1 MEPTTSPARRLGTLD
16 VVIPVFNEE
25 RSLVASVE
33 AVVALLDDLPLVST
47 VTVADNASTDR
58 TGALADQLAA
68 RHPGVRVVHLEE
80 KGRGRAL
87 KAAWSSSDADVLVY
101 MDVDLSTDLNAL
113 LPLVAPLLTGHSD
126 LAIGSRLART
136 SRTVRGPR
144 REIVSR
150 GYNYLLR
157 GAMRARFSD
166 AQCGFKAIRRDV
178 ADRLLPLVHDDAW
191 FFDTELLVVA
201 ERSGL
206 RIHEVPVDWVDDPDS
221 SVDVLRT
228 ALDDLRG
235 MARLGEVA
243 AELGRVSRQGA
254 AGGLSAQLAGFAVVG
269 VLSTLAFAVLY
280 LGLRGPLG
288 AQGANVVA
296 LLLTTVANT
305 AANRRFTFG
314 VRGPGGA
321 AVHQLQGL
329 VVLGT
334 GIAVTSGALALLH
347 QLAGTQHRGL
357 EVVVLTAANLIVT
370 VGRFVLM
377 RGWMFRR
384 GAARTG

>member
-228 ALDDLRG
+228 ALVRG
-235 MARLGEVA
+235 RVPVGEVA

>member
-16 VVIPVFNEE
+16 VVNPVFNEE

-178 ADRLLPLVHDDAW
+178 ADRLLPLVHDDAIAH
-191 FFDTELLVVA
+191 DPCLGVA
-201 ERSGL
+201 R
-206 RIHEVPVDWVDDPDS
+206 
-221 SVDVLRT
+221 
-228 ALDDLRG
+228 
-235 MARLGEVA
+235 
-243 AELGRVSRQGA
+243 
-254 AGGLSAQLAGFAVVG
+254 
-269 VLSTLAFAVLY
+269 
-280 LGLRGPLG
+280 
-288 AQGANVVA
+288 
-296 LLLTTVANT
+296 
-305 AANRRFTFG
+305 
-314 VRGPGGA
+314 PGGGQ
-321 AVHQLQGL
+321 QLP
-329 VVLGT
+329 
-334 GIAVTSGALALLH
+334 AS
-347 QLAGTQHRGL
+347 
-357 EVVVLTAANLIVT
+357 EVVESVFSGHSGCDGGQL
-370 VGRFVLM
+370 
-377 RGWMFRR
+377 
-384 GAARTG
+384 

>member
-1 MEPTTSPARRLGTLD
+1 M
-16 VVIPVFNEE
+16 PV
-25 RSLVASVE
+25 
-33 AVVALLDDLPLVST
+33 
-47 VTVADNASTDR
+47 
-58 TGALADQLAA
+58 
-68 RHPGVRVVHLEE
+68 
-80 KGRGRAL
+80 
-87 KAAWSSSDADVLVY
+87 
-101 MDVDLSTDLNAL
+101 
-113 LPLVAPLLTGHSD
+113 
-126 LAIGSRLART
+126 
-136 SRTVRGPR
+136 
-144 REIVSR
+144 
-150 GYNYLLR
+150 
-157 GAMRARFSD
+157 
-166 AQCGFKAIRRDV
+166 
-178 ADRLLPLVHDDAW
+178 
-191 FFDTELLVVA
+191 
-201 ERSGL
+201 
-206 RIHEVPVDWVDDPDS
+206 
-221 SVDVLRT
+221 
-228 ALDDLRG
+228 
-235 MARLGEVA
+235 GEVA